1 MGVRKYQSYGR
12 TLWKVDAW
20 LVRPDG
26 PPIRLRQSKIPTR
39 EQAVALEAKLKTDA
53 FEGQFFERHRMA
65 TETTAELLSQYEKLG
80 AQENRAWSTESGR
93 AAHLRRHLGQ
103 VRASALTVRHVEEY
117 RVGRST
123 EKTRRG
129 GPPSPATLDREV
141 ELLKRALN
149 HAVRLGT
156 LRHNPIAEARLL
168 RKPNV
173 RRMVVDEEMFGRLFE
188 ASEESLR
195 PILLTAFDSGMRK
208 REVLDLR
215 WEQVLSLIHI

>member
-1 MGVRKYQSYGR
+1 MGVRKYQSYRR

-65 TETTAELLSQYEKLG
+65 TEITAELLTQYEKLG

-103 VRASALTVRHVEEY
+103 VRASAVTTSSIALS
-117 RVGRST
+117 GRST
-123 EKTRRG
+123 ATGRPITRG
-129 GPPSPATLDREV
+129 GDRLGQRQRV
-141 ELLKRALN
+141 AAAMGIGQCWRQTTRLRRALPLFISQQGN
-149 HAVRLGT
+149 TPR
-156 LRHNPIAEARLL
+156 
-168 RKPNV
+168 
-173 RRMVVDEEMFGRLFE
+173 GRPFE
-188 ASEESLR
+188 
-195 PILLTAFDSGMRK
+195 
-208 REVLDLR
+208 
-215 WEQVLSLIHI
+215 

>member
-65 TETTAELLSQYEKLG
+65 TETTAELLAQYEKLG

-93 AAHLRRHLGQ
+93 AGAPAPSPRPGARQRTHRP
-103 VRASALTVRHVEEY
+103 S
-117 RVGRST
+117 
-123 EKTRRG
+123 RRG
-129 GPPSPATLDREV
+129 VPGPTVSREDPAGRATEPGHAGPGGRAAQAGAEPRGPARHAPPQPHRRGAASPEAQRPAHGGRRGDVRP
-141 ELLKRALN
+141 AL
-149 HAVRLGT
+149 RS
-156 LRHNPIAEARLL
+156 
-168 RKPNV
+168 
-173 RRMVVDEEMFGRLFE
+173 D
-188 ASEESLR
+188 
-195 PILLTAFDSGMRK
+195 
-208 REVLDLR
+208 
-215 WEQVLSLIHI
+215 